1 MMQVHVIHLFW
12 CSFFFSSRRRH
23 TRCALVTGLQTCA
36 LPILGPIR
44 GATRWPLAGKL
55 QNPLDRG
62 RVLESLDV
70 GVSAINGLLTI
81 GQGQR
86 VGLIAVSGVGNSV
99 LTGMIVQAAVANL
112 GVYGLMV
119 APSRGVATC
128 YEQQITGIRRR

>member
-70 GVSAINGLLTI
+70 GVRAINGLLTI

-86 VGLIAVSGVGNSV
+86 VGIIAGSGVGKSV
-99 LTGMIVQAAVANL
+99 LLGMIVRAAEARSEEPTSEL
-112 GVYGLMV
+112 QSLMRISYAV
-119 APSRGVATC
+119 FCLQKKKTKN
-128 YEQQITGIRRR
+128 